1 MFKNFFYIIIFISIF
16 LVNSLADVV
25 KDISINGNK
34 RISKETI
41 LVLGKIDFNQNY
53 DSNDL
58 NSILKNLYESNFF
71 KDITLN
77 IKNEVLVIDVVENPI
92 IEHII
97 IEGVKNEKFNEFLIS
112 SLFLKSRNSF
122 VKTVFQNDV
131 ITITN
136 ILKQSGYYFSKV
148 NPKIIKNIEQNSIVI
163 TYEVDLGKKAKID
176 QIVFLGDKKIKNRK
190 LKNVITS
197 EEAKPWKF
205 ISKNIYIDKQRIELD
220 KRLLT
225 NYYRNKGFYNI
236 KIKDSFV
243 ELKDNNTFKL
253 IFNIDAGKKFTF
265 NNIILSMPDD
275 YNPSHFES
283 INKLLSELENEQ
295 YSLNKIEKILKEI
308 DKIALSKQYEFVNAN
323 MTETIVGQNKLD
335 ISISLEET
343 EKFYIERINVLG
355 NQFTLEEVVRNTLI
369 VDEGDAYNEILF
381 NKSIN
386 ELKSKG
392 FFKSVN
398 KKIKVGSNDNL
409 KVIDIIVEE
418 QPTGEIS
425 LGAGVGS
432 SGGTIGGGI
441 KENNFLGK
449 GIRLDTNLT
458 LTGKSLKGKFVY
470 AKPNF
475 AYTDNTLFASV
486 ESQTKDFLSDY
497 GYKTNK
503 IGFSVSTA
511 FEQYDSLYFRPE
523 LSMESEKLE
532 TNSTAST
539 KLRQQ
544 EGSYFDTY
552 FNYNLDYDQRN
563 QRYQA
568 SDGYRTVFT
577 QELPIT
583 SSTYEIINSIEYSKY
598 QTLVS
603 DMIGRFTIFSKAV
616 NTVSGKDVRISKR
629 AYIPGSKLRGFEPGL
644 VGPTDNSD
652 YIGGNYVTAV
662 NLSATLPQILP
673 SLENADFSI
682 FMDAANVWGVDHSSS
697 AKENGKIRS
706 AVGVGVD
713 FLTPIGPLTF
723 SFSQHIT
730 KATTDKTETFR
741 FNLGTSF

>member
-1 MFKNFFYIIIFISIF
+1 MIKNFFYIIFFITIF
-16 LVNSLADVV
+16 LVNSLADVI

-41 LVLGKIDFNQNY
+41 VVLGKINVNQNY
-53 DSNDL
+53 ESKDL
-58 NSILKNLYESNFF
+58 NAILKNLYESNFF

-77 IKNEVLVIDVVENPI
+77 INNEVLIIDVVENPI

-97 IEGVKNEKFNEFLIS
+97 IEGVENKKLNEFLIS

-122 VKTVFQNDV
+122 VETIFQNDV
-131 ITITN
+131 ISITN
-136 ILKQSGYYFSKV
+136 ILKQTGYYFSKV
-148 NPKIIKNIEQNSIVI
+148 NPIIKKNIEQNSIII

-176 QIVFLGDKKIKNRK
+176 QIIFIGDKKIKTRK

-205 ISKNIYIDKQRIELD
+205 ISRNIYIDKQRIELD

-253 IFNIDAGKKFTF
+253 IFNVDAGQKFTF
-265 NNIILSMPDD
+265 NNISLSMPVD

-283 INKLLSELENEQ
+283 INKLLNELENEQ

-323 MTETIVGQNKLD
+323 MSETIVAQNKLD
-335 ISISLEET
+335 ISITLEET
-343 EKFYIERINVLG
+343 QKFYIERINILG
-355 NQFTLEEVVRNTLI
+355 NQFTLEEVIRNNLI

-386 ELKSKG
+386 QLKSRG
-392 FFKSVN
+392 YFKSVQ
-398 KKIKVGSNDNL
+398 KEIRVGSNDSL
-409 KVIDIIVEE
+409 KIIDINVEE

-449 GIRLDTNLT
+449 GIKLDTNLT
-458 LTGKSLKGKFVY
+458 VTADSLKGKFVY

-486 ESQTKDFLSDY
+486 ESSSSDYLADY
-497 GYKTNK
+497 GYKNSK
-503 IGFSVSTA
+503 VGFSVSTA
-511 FEQYDSLYFRPE
+511 FEQYDNLYFRPE
-523 LSMESEKLE
+523 ISIQSETLE
-532 TNSTAST
+532 TNSSAS
-539 KLRQQ
+539 KNLRAQD
-544 EGSYFDTY
+544 GSYFDTY
-552 FNYNLDYDQRN
+552 FNYNLDYDLRN
-563 QRYQA
+563 QPYKP
-568 SDGYRTVFT
+568 SDGYRTVFN

-583 SSTYEIINSIEYSKY
+583 SSTYEIVNSIEYSKY
-598 QTLVS
+598 QQLIG
-603 DMIGRFTIFSKAV
+603 DMIGRFSIFSKAV
-616 NTVSGKDVRISKR
+616 NTVSGKDVRVSKR
-629 AYIPGSKLRGFEPGL
+629 AYIPASKLRGFEPGK
-644 VGPTDNSD
+644 VGPIDNND
-652 YIGGNYVTAV
+652 YIGGNYVTSV
-662 NLSATLPQILP
+662 NLSATLPQLLP
-673 SLENADFSI
+673 SLENTDFSV
-682 FMDAANVWGVDHSSS
+682 FMDAGNVWGVDHSSS
-697 AKENGKIRS
+697 VKENGKIRS
-706 AVGVGVD
+706 AVGIGVD

-723 SFSQHIT
+723 SLSQNIT
-730 KATTDKTETFR
+730 KASTDTTQSFR